1 MSKTTTEQVL
11 TSDKRKKQRLVNAL
25 GGKCCI
31 CGYDKC
37 LSALE
42 FHHTDP
48 NEKDFTIGNNTH
60 IAFEKA
66 LKEAKNVF

>member
-1 MSKTTTEQVL
+1 MVL
-11 TSDKRKKQRLVNAL
+11 SSDKRKKQRLVNSL

-31 CGYDKC
+31 CGYDRC

-48 NEKDFTIGNNTH
+48 NKKDFTISTNAH

-66 LKEAKNVF
+66 LE